1 MGYHSMEVQMLHR
14 TGFILFLISEI
25 MIFFGVFWTYF
36 HFSLTPSIFSGNIW
50 PPEGII
56 FFFISENLWD
66 NLRFVYLSGF
76 YEYNEKNCL
85 IFFDGLIQFADR
97 FFNFEGLSYGYLKLF
112 FDIFVFYNIFF
123 YNFNF
128 FDLNELC
135 FELNIK
141 KNLNELN
148 EIFNY
153 SLYTLDSK
161 YDNFFDLNKYIVYLN
176 LFDKGALVN
185 PYRIPLLNTIIL
197 LTSGCI
203 LMWSHSCL
211 RLRSYVR
218 SIIGLGITI
227 IFAIFFI
234 GCQAYEYTH
243 AAFSINDGTF
253 GSIFYF
259 LTGLHGFHVI
269 VGTAFLIV
277 CFFRLIS
284 AHFTSTNHFGFE
296 AAIWY
301 WHFVDVVWIFVY
313 IFVYIWPSAYYFSDS
328 WFSDDYNNNIY
339 LHVNFKDLKDFVPI
353 FDYNK
358 NIFHNYEIKIPLI
371 SYSLKSYI
379 LFKI

>member
-1 MGYHSMEVQMLHR
+1 
-14 TGFILFLISEI
+14 
-25 MIFFGVFWTYF
+25 
-36 HFSLTPSIFSGNIW
+36 
-50 PPEGII
+50 
-56 FFFISENLWD
+56 
-66 NLRFVYLSGF
+66 LRFVYLSGF

-203 LMWSHSCL
+203 LM
-211 RLRSYVR
+211 
-218 SIIGLGITI
+218 
-227 IFAIFFI
+227 
-234 GCQAYEYTH
+234 
-243 AAFSINDGTF
+243 
-253 GSIFYF
+253 
-259 LTGLHGFHVI
+259 
-269 VGTAFLIV
+269 
-277 CFFRLIS
+277 
-284 AHFTSTNHFGFE
+284 
-296 AAIWY
+296 
-301 WHFVDVVWIFVY
+301 
-313 IFVYIWPSAYYFSDS
+313 
-328 WFSDDYNNNIY
+328 
-339 LHVNFKDLKDFVPI
+339 
-353 FDYNK
+353 
-358 NIFHNYEIKIPLI
+358 
-371 SYSLKSYI
+371 
-379 LFKI
+379 